1 MRWRLAGIRCGR
13 IVYSAEAR
21 TREIARGRRTAA
33 APGQESFAFC
43 PAFGFSAHAYL
54 DVQKADMFH
63 MSAFF
68 FGHRFAGRVRRGHRA
83 MRAADGGPQPT
94 IERSCPRGRRL
105 RAAGQTAQA
114 KWIAARL
121 KTLSNHGPAGPIQI
135 AGFVV
140 GFGVRALAPGCA
152 APPARAAYGRSA
164 RRGL

>member
-1 MRWRLAGIRCGR
+1 MRWRLAGRRCGR
-13 IVYSAEAR
+13 IVYSAAAR
-21 TREIARGRRTAA
+21 TRKIDRGRRTAA

-43 PAFGFSAHAYL
+43 PAFGFSACVFGCAKSGHVPHVRFL
-54 DVQKADMFH
+54 
-63 MSAFF
+63 
-68 FGHRFAGRVRRGHRA
+68 FGHRFARRVRRGHRA

>member
-1 MRWRLAGIRCGR
+1 MRTHRVQRGGADAENRSRAAYSRGARPGIICVLPC
-13 IVYSAEAR
+13 IW
-21 TREIARGRRTAA
+21 
-33 APGQESFAFC
+33 F
-43 PAFGFSAHAYL
+43 FSACVFGCVESGHVPHVRFL
-54 DVQKADMFH
+54 
-63 MSAFF
+63 

>member
-1 MRWRLAGIRCGR
+1 MEPLCAGDWREYGADASCT
-13 IVYSAEAR
+13 AR
-21 TREIARGRRTAA
+21 RRGRGKSIAGGVQPRRPARNHLR
-33 APGQESFAFC
+33 FALHLVL
-43 PAFGFSAHAYL
+43 AHAYS

-121 KTLSNHGPAGPIQI
+121 KTLSNHGPAGPI
-135 AGFVV
+135 
-140 GFGVRALAPGCA
+140 
-152 APPARAAYGRSA
+152 
-164 RRGL
+164 